1 MAKRRS
7 VIVIG
12 LGRFGSAVAT
22 TLYEAGHDVLAV
34 DISRRVIDEITDHVT
49 HAVQAD
55 ATDADALEELGI
67 RNFEVAIVGVS
78 SDLERN
84 ILITVQAKRM
94 GVAYVIAKAQT
105 ALHGEILE
113 KVGADRVIFPERE
126 AGVRVAHSFAAPN
139 VTDYMP
145 IGPEYGVS
153 KLRPPRSFIG
163 RTIGDLGLRERY
175 RVTLLLI
182 ERRTQAILNPRLT
195 DTIREGD
202 LLVVAGEDEA
212 MERLQAD

>member
-34 DISRRVIDEITDHVT
+34 DVNRRVIDEISDRVT

-55 ATDADALEELGI
+55 ATDADALEEMGI

-78 SDLERN
+78 GDLERN
-84 ILITVQAKRM
+84 ILITVQVKRM
-94 GVAYVIAKAQT
+94 GIPYVIAKAQT

-113 KVGADRVIFPERE
+113 KIGADRVVFPERE
-126 AGVRVAHSFAAPN
+126 AGIRVAHSFAAPN

-145 IGPEYGVS
+145 IGPEYGIS
-153 KLRPPRSFIG
+153 KLRPPKSFIG
-163 RTIGDLGLRERY
+163 RSIGDLGLRERY
-175 RVTLLLI
+175 KVTLLLI
-182 ERRTQAILNPRLT
+182 ERHTQAILNPRLT
-195 DTIREGD
+195 DTIRADD
-202 LLVVAGEDEA
+202 LLVVAGEDDA
-212 MERLQAD
+212 MERLQME

>member
-22 TLYEAGHDVLAV
+22 TLYESGHDVLAV
-34 DISRRVIDEITDHVT
+34 DVNRRVVDEISDHVT

-55 ATDADALEELGI
+55 ATDADALVELGI

-78 SDLERN
+78 GDIERS
-84 ILITVQAKRM
+84 ILITVQIKNL
-94 GVAYVIAKAQT
+94 GVPYVIAKAQT
-105 ALHGEILE
+105 ALHGQILE
-113 KVGADRVIFPERE
+113 KIGADRVVFPERE

-145 IGPEYGVS
+145 IGPEYGIA
-153 KLRPPRSFIG
+153 KIRPPKSFIG
-163 RTIGDLGLRERY
+163 RPVGELGLRERF
-175 RVTLLLI
+175 RVSLLLI

-195 DTIREGD
+195 DTIREDD

-212 MERLQAD
+212 MEQLQRE